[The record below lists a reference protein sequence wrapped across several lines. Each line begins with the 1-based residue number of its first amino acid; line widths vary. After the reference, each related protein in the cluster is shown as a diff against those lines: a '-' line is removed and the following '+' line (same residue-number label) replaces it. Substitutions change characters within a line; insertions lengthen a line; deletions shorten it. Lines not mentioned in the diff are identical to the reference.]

1 MSTHAT
7 LEPAQLEVVPGE
19 ERACQL
25 TVRNNGDVVEAYQVD
40 VLGPASQWAI
50 VEPATVHVYPGGE
63 GTAVVRFAPPRSSRV
78 PAGEVP
84 FAVRALPS
92 ERPQDAAAPEGV
104 LVVAAFTATGA
115 EILPRT
121 SKGRRRARHEIAVDN
136 RGNVPLPVVL
146 SGMDPDGQ
154 VAVRI
159 RPPALLVPPGQA
171 AFAAVA
177 VRNRRR
183 LWHGPPVTHP
193 FRVMVE
199 PEGAPPLGLDAGT
212 VQTPVFP
219 RSTTKLAA
227 GLAALALVLLAAWF
241 LLLKPAVRSAAKDA
255 VAQPLASVA
264 AQANNAAKQATD
276 AGGKADQLSKAGG
289 PGTVPAPSGPPAAP
303 AARIVTTP
311 ATVRLA
317 TTLAASATPG
327 TNTYTAPAKTTLV
340 VTDIVLENPQG
351 DAGRVDVLVDHK
363 AILTLALVNFRDLD
377 YHFVSPIEVP
387 AGKTLSIS
395 TTCQVP
401 GPAIA
406 GTASGQCRVWL
417 LASGSTRVVST
428 PVQ

>member
-1 MSTHAT
+1 MSTYAA
-7 LEPAQLEVVPGE
+7 LEPARLDVVPGA
-19 ERACQL
+19 ERTCQL
-25 TVRNNGDVVEAYQVD
+25 TVRNTSDVVEAYRID
-40 VLGPASQWAI
+40 VLGDAGQWSS
-50 VEPATVHVYPGGE
+50 VEPSTLHVYPGAE
-63 GTAVVRFAPPRSSRV
+63 STAVVRFAPPRSSRV
-78 PAGEVP
+78 PVGDVP
-84 FAVRALPS
+84 FAVRVLPS

-104 LVVAAFTATGA
+104 LTVAPFTATGA

-121 SKGRRRARHEIAVDN
+121 SKGRRGARHEVAVDN
-136 RGNVPLPVVL
+136 RGNVPLPVAL
-146 SGMDPDGQ
+146 SGVDPDGQ
-154 VAVRI
+154 VAVRV
-159 RPPALLVPPGQA
+159 RPATLVVPPGQA

-183 LWHGPPVTHP
+183 LWTGPPATHP
-193 FRVMVE
+193 FQVVVV
-199 PEGAPPLGLDAGT
+199 PDGDTPIGLDANT

-219 RSTTKLAA
+219 KGATKLAA
-227 GLAALALVLLAAWF
+227 GLAALALLLVAAWF

-255 VAQPLASVA
+255 VDKPLAQVA
-264 AQANNAAKQATD
+264 AQASSAAQQAAV
-276 AGGKADQLSKAGG
+276 AGSKADQLSNGGGAGA
-289 PGTVPAPSGPPAAP
+289 APQATTAPAAP
-303 AARIVTTP
+303 AVKTVTAP

-317 TTLAASATPG
+317 TTLAASGTAG

-363 AILTLALVNFRDLD
+363 PILTLALVNFRDLD
-377 YHFVSPIEVP
+377 YHFVSPIEIP

-417 LASGSTRVVST
+417 LASGSTRVLSA
-428 PVQ
+428 PLQ